1 MKPWQDRNA
10 MTAINRPSMPRS
22 VIIDCDPGLDD
33 AVAIALACIAPTIDI
48 DAITTVAGN
57 ASIETTTR
65 NALDTI
71 AALGIDVPVY
81 RGAARPL
88 AAEPHFGTSLWG
100 GDGSLGLPVAHTA
113 QTGDAIGFLGAMLDR
128 AAPRSITLCPIGPLT
143 NLALTL
149 RERPARAAAI
159 AEMII
164 MGGAFHGGNV
174 TATAEFNIWFDPL
187 AAAEVFAADIP
198 AVVVPYDLT
207 QHVVVNEARIA
218 QLARAK
224 TAAARMCAT
233 LLPLAGS
240 DSHPSSIHDACTIGW
255 LLWPDLFTSETG
267 FVSVDCA
274 AGDDFGRT
282 RLRSE
287 TGGRHRVLTGVRREP
302 FLDAMV
308 ATLSGD
314 NP

>member
-1 MKPWQDRNA
+1 
-10 MTAINRPSMPRS
+10 MPRS

-33 AVAIALACIAPTIDI
+33 AVAIALACMAPTIDI

-57 ASIETTTR
+57 APIETTTR

-71 AALGIDVPVY
+71 AALDMDVPVY

-88 AAEPHFGTSLWG
+88 IADPQFGTALWG
-100 GDGSLGLPVAHTA
+100 GDGSLGLPPAA
-113 QTGDAIGFLGAMLDR
+113 RLQTGDAIEFLGAALDR
-128 AAPRSITLCPIGPLT
+128 AAPRSIALCPIGPLT
-143 NLALTL
+143 NLALVL

-159 AEMII
+159 AEMIV

-198 AVVVPYDLT
+198 AVIVPYDLT
-207 QHVVVNEARIA
+207 QHVVVDEARIV
-218 QLARAK
+218 QLGRAD
-224 TAAARMCAT
+224 TAAARMCAA

-255 LLWPDLFTSETG
+255 LLWPHLFASQTG
-267 FVSVDCA
+267 IVSVDST

-282 RLRSE
+282 RLRTE
-287 TGGRHRVLTGVRREP
+287 PAGRHRILTSVRLEP